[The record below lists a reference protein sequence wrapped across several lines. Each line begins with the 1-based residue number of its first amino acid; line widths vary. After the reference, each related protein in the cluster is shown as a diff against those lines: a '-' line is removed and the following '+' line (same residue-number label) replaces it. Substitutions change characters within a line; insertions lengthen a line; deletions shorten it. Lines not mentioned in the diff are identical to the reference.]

1 MFAKKSFIAR
11 YLLDQYMRS
20 PTEKRPYACKK
31 CARSFRYQSNV
42 GSMKKFVMDNQNFSK
57 TKLIQLII

>member
-1 MFAKKSFIAR
+1 MFAKIFYSKVFTRSIYEKPYRKKDLMPVKKS
-11 YLLDQYMRS
+11 
-20 PTEKRPYACKK
+20 
-31 CARSFRYQSNV
+31 ARSFRYQSNV